1 MAIANRSF
9 RTSKQSQEDKPGGII
24 GAIYGD
30 YGTGKTY
37 LSGTIDDVIQEMN
50 ETKPINL
57 DLPAGITAS
66 YTTLYANAEKGED
79 GLPAHAENIIIKDI
93 FTYED
98 FARMYD
104 FLKLHCRYK
113 ETGDVASLIK
123 LQNAYFKVDINEI
136 GELFLFEAVIIDSLT
151 EVQKYC
157 VYKLMGLD
165 MDSKLDEVPEYMQMR
180 DWGSALEMI
189 LLMVRNFRALP
200 IHKIFIVQ
208 VAEDQD
214 DKKKRFFTPALQ
226 GQAKASILGFFDFV
240 GYYKIEQI
248 TEQGTLRRLYLSPIG
263 PFKAKHRFEGFDKHW
278 IDQPTMKKVL
288 AARELK
294 PKNANTVNK
303 K

>member
-1 MAIANRSF
+1 MYREKIKELYKWKEEKF
-9 RTSKQSQEDKPGGII
+9 RTPLLIK
-24 GAIYGD
+24 GAKRV
-30 YGTGKTY
+30 GKTY
-37 LSGTIDDVIQEMN
+37 LAGTIDDVIQEMN

-57 DLPAGITAS
+57 DLPPGITAS

-79 GLPAHAENIIIKDI
+79 GLPSHADNIIIKDI

-98 FARMYD
+98 FARLYD

-113 ETGDVASLIK
+113 EANDVTSLIK
-123 LQNAYFKVDINEI
+123 LQNAYFKTDINEI

-165 MDSKLDEVPEYMQMR
+165 MDSKLDEVPDYMQMR

-214 DKKKRFFTPALQ
+214 EKKKRFFTPALQ

-263 PFKAKHRFEGFDKHW
+263 PFKAKHRFEGFNKHW

-294 PKNANTVNK
+294 SSTK
-303 K
+303 

>member
-1 MAIANRSF
+1 MTIANRSF
-9 RTSKQSQEDKPGGII
+9 RTRKQSQNDKPGGII

-30 YGTGKTY
+30 YGVGKTY
-37 LSGTIDDVIQEMN
+37 LAGTIDDVIQEMN

-57 DLPAGITAS
+57 DLPPGITAA

-79 GLPAHAENIIIKDI
+79 GLPSHADNIIIKDI

-98 FARMYD
+98 FARLYD

-113 ETGDVASLIK
+113 EANDVTSLIK
-123 LQNAYFKVDINEI
+123 LQNAYFKTDINEI

-165 MDSKLDEVPEYMQMR
+165 MDSKLDEVPDYMQMR

-208 VAEDQD
+208 LAEDQD
-214 DKKKRFFTPALQ
+214 EKKKRFFTPALQ

-248 TEQGTLRRLYLSPIG
+248 TETGTLRRLYLSPVG
-263 PFKAKHRFEGFDKHW
+263 PFKAKHRFEGFNKHW
-278 IDQPTMKKVL
+278 IDQPSMKKVL
-288 AARELK
+288 AARALK
-294 PKNANTVNK
+294 PNTK
-303 K
+303 

>member
-1 MAIANRSF
+1 MTIANRSF
-9 RTSKQSQEDKPGGII
+9 RTRKQSQNDKPGGII

-30 YGTGKTY
+30 YGVGKTY
-37 LSGTIDDVIQEMN
+37 LAGTIDDVIQEMN
-50 ETKPINL
+50 ENKPINL
-57 DLPAGITAS
+57 DLPPGITAA

-79 GLPAHAENIIIKDI
+79 GLPSHADNIIIKDI

-98 FARMYD
+98 FARLYD

-113 ETGDVASLIK
+113 EANDVTSLIK
-123 LQNAYFKVDINEI
+123 LQNAYFKTDINEI

-165 MDSKLDEVPEYMQMR
+165 MDSKLDEVPDYMQMR

-200 IHKIFIVQ
+200 MHKIFIVQ
-208 VAEDQD
+208 LAEDQD
-214 DKKKRFFTPALQ
+214 EKKKRFFTPALQ

-248 TEQGTLRRLYLSPIG
+248 TETGTLRRLYLSPVG
-263 PFKAKHRFEGFDKHW
+263 PFKAKHRFEGFNKHW
-278 IDQPTMKKVL
+278 IDQPSMKKVL
-288 AARELK
+288 AARALK
-294 PKNANTVNK
+294 PNTK
-303 K
+303 

>member
-1 MAIANRSF
+1 MTVASRSF
-9 RTSKQSQEDKPGGII
+9 RTRSQSKTDKPGGII
-24 GAIYGD
+24 GTIYGD

-50 ETKPINL
+50 DTKPINM
-57 DLPAGITAS
+57 DVPAGITPIYA
-66 YTTLYANAEKGED
+66 TLYANAEKGED
-79 GLPAHAENIIIKDI
+79 GLPTHAENIIIKDI

-113 ETGDVASLIK
+113 EAGDVASLIK
-123 LQNAYFKVDINEI
+123 LQNAYLKCDISEI
-136 GELFLFEAVIIDSLT
+136 KELFLFEAVIIDSLT

-165 MDSKLDEVPEYMQMR
+165 MDSKLDEIPEYMQMR

-200 IHKIFIVQ
+200 IHKIFIIQ
-208 VAEDQD
+208 QGEDQD
-214 DKKKRFFTPALQ
+214 DKKKRFFTPMLQ

-248 TEQGTLRRLYLSPIG
+248 TETGTLRRLYLSPVG
-263 PFKAKHRFEGFDKHW
+263 SFKAKHRFEGFDKHW

-288 AARELK
+288 AARALK
-294 PKNANTVNK
+294 PKVK
-303 K
+303 M

>member
-1 MAIANRSF
+1 
-9 RTSKQSQEDKPGGII
+9 
-24 GAIYGD
+24 
-30 YGTGKTY
+30 
-37 LSGTIDDVIQEMN
+37 
-50 ETKPINL
+50 
-57 DLPAGITAS
+57 
-66 YTTLYANAEKGED
+66 
-79 GLPAHAENIIIKDI
+79 
-93 FTYED
+93 
-98 FARMYD
+98 
-104 FLKLHCRYK
+104 
-113 ETGDVASLIK
+113 
-123 LQNAYFKVDINEI
+123 
-136 GELFLFEAVIIDSLT
+136 
-151 EVQKYC
+151 
-157 VYKLMGLD
+157 
-165 MDSKLDEVPEYMQMR
+165 
-180 DWGSALEMI
+180 
-189 LLMVRNFRALP
+189 MVRNFRALP

>member
-9 RTSKQSQEDKPGGII
+9 RTRKQSQEDKPGGII

-50 ETKPINL
+50 ESRPINL

-123 LQNAYFKVDINEI
+123 LQNAYFKADISEI

-248 TEQGTLRRLYLSPIG
+248 TETGTMRRLYLSPVG
-263 PFKAKHRFEGFDKHW
+263 PFKAKHRFEGFDRHW

>member
-1 MAIANRSF
+1 MTIANRSF
-9 RTSKQSQEDKPGGII
+9 RTRKQSQEDKVGGII

-30 YGTGKTY
+30 FGTGKTF
-37 LSGTIDDVIQEMN
+37 LAGTIDDVIQEMN

-57 DLPAGITAS
+57 DLPPGITAS

-79 GLPAHAENIIIKDI
+79 GLPSHADNIIIKDI

-98 FARMYD
+98 FARLYD

-113 ETGDVASLIK
+113 EANDVASLIK
-123 LQNAYFKVDINEI
+123 LQNAYFKVDISEV

-214 DKKKRFFTPALQ
+214 EKKKRFFTPALQ

-263 PFKAKHRFEGFDKHW
+263 PFKAKHRFEGFNKHW

-294 PKNANTVNK
+294 SSTK
-303 K
+303 